1 MNKETQNTEKTE
13 NGNVFITD
21 VSSSLGVS
29 KETELTPL
37 LVTENDNKEICK
49 VSHEY
54 FKLDDKKKNDFLDTM
69 ANWVDNEKSKL

>member
-1 MNKETQNTEKTE
+1 MSKNVDLGNPK

-21 VSSSLGVS
+21 VSSSLSVS
-29 KETELTPL
+29 IETELTPL
-37 LVTENDNKEICK
+37 LVIGNYNKEICK

-54 FKLDDKKKNDFLDTM
+54 FKLDNKKKNDFLDTM